1 MIFYLK
7 KRIEF
12 AKINLAVG
20 LSTLL
25 ALVYLKNFVSMSLK
39 EPNLRRNLSVILSEI
54 SPYAFFSIGID
65 ILDLTSL
72 DFKKPISEPT
82 THFINGKIF
91 FCS

>member
-20 LSTLL
+20 LRTLL

-39 EPNLRRNLSVILSEI
+39 EPSRNLGVILSEI